1 MSNWTRTLAVCC
13 ALALSAPAAMVV
25 AQDAKDGKEAGKEE
39 ARTYASAKEVMD
51 SFKEL
56 TKDFGRNPTE
66 EQIQGFF
73 GVAWARVADYIEGHP
88 DATDHKTLYSW
99 AGPRG
104 QYGPAHEGY
113 IRLAGLYLKA
123 NPEAKDAAEWKKW
136 SLVAKLGNEKFAKEG
151 QDTLKKL
158 EIESKG
164 DAAKILAVAEIK
176 LADASFRKDTDSV
189 KAITKSLLEEKVVA
203 ETTDVA
209 VYRSLMRI
217 VLSGSKAEIKVGEKF
232 PCWSEVMTVKDLEG
246 KAISMADYKGKV
258 VLLDFWATWCGPCI
272 KEMPNV
278 IKLYSE
284 MKEKGFEVI
293 GLSFDNKDGEQALR
307 DTIAGKGKS
316 KLAEMPW
323 RQIYDGGYWN
333 SGMAKRYGVQSIPKT
348 VLIDGNG
355 IVVAENLRGKD
366 LDAKVKELLEKKE
379 EK

>member
-39 ARTYASAKEVMD
+39 AKTYASAKEVMD

-136 SLVAKLGNEKFAKEG
+136 RDSYVLVNGPVPLGMGLQLEAKPTSRRTVL
-151 QDTLKKL
+151 DTP
-158 EIESKG
+158 EAMDAIESVAGKTAIVVQRSATCDSIKKAVR
-164 DAAKILAVAEIK
+164 DAAGEGIVST
-176 LADASFRKDTDSV
+176 ADRN
-189 KAITKSLLEEKVVA
+189 KAKAKA
-203 ETTDVA
+203 ETDAFARLVEGGA
-209 VYRSLMRI
+209 IRE
-217 VLSGSKAEIKVGEKF
+217 SGKTYVVR
-232 PCWSEVMTVKDLEG
+232 EVRANET
-246 KAISMADYKGKV
+246 
-258 VLLDFWATWCGPCI
+258 
-272 KEMPNV
+272 
-278 IKLYSE
+278 
-284 MKEKGFEVI
+284 
-293 GLSFDNKDGEQALR
+293 
-307 DTIAGKGKS
+307 
-316 KLAEMPW
+316 
-323 RQIYDGGYWN
+323 
-333 SGMAKRYGVQSIPKT
+333 
-348 VLIDGNG
+348 
-355 IVVAENLRGKD
+355 
-366 LDAKVKELLEKKE
+366 E
-379 EK
+379 E